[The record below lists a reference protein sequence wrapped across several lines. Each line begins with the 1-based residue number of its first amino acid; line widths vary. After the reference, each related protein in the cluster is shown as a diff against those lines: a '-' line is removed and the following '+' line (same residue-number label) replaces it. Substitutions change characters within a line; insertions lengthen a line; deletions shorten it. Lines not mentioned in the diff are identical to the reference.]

1 MAAFVFQ
8 TTALMSQAAQGYAHG
23 LGTTPDYVIC
33 EAVMNDATAHPV
45 AVISK
50 NGTMF
55 TTRATADGITVR
67 ATAVKIHSI
76 QA

>member
-23 LGTTPDYVIC
+23 LGVEPDYVLT
-33 EAVMNDATAHPV
+33 EVTSDASATYGV
-45 AVISK
+45 NVVSK
-50 NGTMF
+50 NSIMF
-55 TTRATADGITVR
+55 TTRTNVNGITVR